1 MLQFK
6 DLLSQIIEIYNIL
19 NKTSYTL
26 FNIEVHSFLFDAEDG
41 QGIQL
46 NSRVA
51 IRSYDNTS
59 YDVVFDALGQPETV
73 MQEFL
78 ISLLSSLKE
87 KDLLKFNKHSKK
99 MN

>member
-1 MLQFK
+1 MINMLQFK

-51 IRSYDNTS
+51 IRT
-59 YDVVFDALGQPETV
+59 
-73 MQEFL
+73 
-78 ISLLSSLKE
+78 
-87 KDLLKFNKHSKK
+87 
-99 MN
+99 